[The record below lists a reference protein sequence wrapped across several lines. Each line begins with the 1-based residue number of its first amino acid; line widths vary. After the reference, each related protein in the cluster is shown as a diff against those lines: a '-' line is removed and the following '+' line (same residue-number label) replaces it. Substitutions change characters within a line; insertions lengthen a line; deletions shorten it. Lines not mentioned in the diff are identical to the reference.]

1 MLVVPDNKGILF
13 IKEDNMGNLIDYRDG
28 RYFFQGREISRRQ
41 SQKIKYGNWAGLTS
55 EQIHRKLDNKIKRK
69 EIIAGYEIIYEE
81 LLKTR
86 TGAYALGIA
95 QEKVVNAIT
104 KLLQKLKKEARR
116 LVKNNR
122 NKLPENIGV

>member
-1 MLVVPDNKGILF
+1 
-13 IKEDNMGNLIDYRDG
+13 MGNLIDYRDG
-28 RYFFQGREISRRQ
+28 HYFFQGREISRRQ

-104 KLLQKLKKEARR
+104 KLLQKLKNEARR